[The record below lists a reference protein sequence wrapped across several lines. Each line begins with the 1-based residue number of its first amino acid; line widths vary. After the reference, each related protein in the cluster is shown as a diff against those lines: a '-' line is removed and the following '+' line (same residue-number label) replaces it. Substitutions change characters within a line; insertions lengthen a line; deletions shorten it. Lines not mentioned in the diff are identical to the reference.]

1 MIMKTMK
8 TKKINIFGFL
18 KRTYSSQGMVY
29 LSNEDPTDKITD
41 IVKWLDNITVKTYSQ
56 KKADKMMFDFFNN
69 KYPNYKGKIK
79 LF

>member
-1 MIMKTMK
+1 
-8 TKKINIFGFL
+8 
-18 KRTYSSQGMVY
+18 MVY